1 MESYRRLG
9 FARRSPASAVRRLLC
24 LALFGGALY
33 AQSSQEYFDRGMSL
47 ARLNDLPQAA
57 AVFEEG
63 ARLFPG
69 DKRFPTEL
77 AGIAW
82 REKNGSGAK
91 RYLHTALKIDSA
103 DSYGNDFLVF
113 TRINTFL

>member
-1 MESYRRLG
+1 M
-9 FARRSPASAVRRLLC
+9 RRLLC

-103 DSYGNDFLVF
+103 DSYGNDFLASRMLKKHALMNAF
-113 TRINTFL
+113 SSPEALQDGLG